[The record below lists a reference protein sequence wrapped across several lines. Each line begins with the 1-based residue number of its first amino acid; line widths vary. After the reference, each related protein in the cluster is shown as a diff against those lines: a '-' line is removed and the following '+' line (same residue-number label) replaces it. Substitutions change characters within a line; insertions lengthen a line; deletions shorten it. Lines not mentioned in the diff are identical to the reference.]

1 MAGTADRTLLLSILA
16 DTSKAEKGLK
26 RLGRVIVG
34 AIAVDKILDF
44 GKAAVTMA
52 DDVDQAEGKL
62 DQLLGS
68 QAKAVKAFAKQTK
81 GIGISRRNTLKY
93 TSSLA
98 ALMRVQGAN
107 RQEAAKS
114 SVQWVRLAADMA
126 AFNNAA
132 PDEVLQ
138 AMQAALAGE
147 FDPLKRF
154 GVLLNATK
162 VQQYAWATG
171 IAKTGK
177 ALTDRQKL
185 LATEGLLLKQTRLQ
199 QGQLR
204 RESGTLGA
212 KQNRLNALFED
223 FQAAIGEKLL
233 GPMSDLAG
241 FLADD
246 VAPALGSMAKDLGT
260 ITGLGP
266 DTGASL
272 IILAG
277 GLGVLAAI
285 AVAHP
290 ILAIAAAIGAL
301 GIAAAIVVNSGVLQD
316 FHDQAIDARYA
327 LRVGEEVSPMQ
338 RAILGLYDAMQA
350 VGAPIKGF
358 FDDVAATWAGAQ
370 AIIAGDYSN
379 LLGTI
384 IAITSVAFAPFVAMW
399 RLGLG
404 IVEGIADQFG
414 INLKDTFGNIRDK
427 VVGIFQNLIGGI
439 RDLWNSLDI
448 SIPPFELTW
457 GGGTVF
463 PNTPIAFDIPRGSFR
478 FWSGTGDLFPDIG
491 VRTPPAPV
499 GGSAPGLPPRHL
511 HGLDRVP
518 RDDYLMIAHRDEAV
532 LNRYEA
538 REWRGGSNAVHLT
551 VNVNAPVA
559 ADGARV
565 GQQLMGYIDQ
575 ALGRGHRF
583 RYRPVGG
590 LT

>member
-1 MAGTADRTLLLSILA
+1 MAGNPDRSLLVSIIA
-16 DTSKAEKGLK
+16 DTTKAEKGLK
-26 RLGRVIVG
+26 RLAKVVIG

-98 ALMRVQGAN
+98 ALMKVQGAN

-171 IAKTGK
+171 IAETGK

-185 LATEGLLLKQTRLQ
+185 LATEGLLLKQTRQQ

-204 RESGTLGA
+204 RETGTLGA

-233 GPMSDLAG
+233 GPISDLAG

-246 VAPALGSMAKDLGT
+246 VAPALGSMADDLGR

-266 DTGASL
+266 DTAANL
-272 IILAG
+272 VILAG
-277 GLGVLAAI
+277 ALGILAAVAI
-285 AVAHP
+285 AHP

-301 GIAAAIVVNSGVLQD
+301 GIAAALVVNSGVLED

-327 LRVGEEVSPMQ
+327 LRVGEETSPMQ
-338 RAILGLYDAMQA
+338 RAILGLYDTMQA

-379 LLGTI
+379 LVGTL
-384 IAITSVAFAPFVAMW
+384 IALTSVALWPIVAMW
-399 RLGLG
+399 RVGTA

-414 INLKDTFGNIRDK
+414 INLKDTFGSIRDK
-427 VVGIFQNLIGGI
+427 VVGIFQGMIGSL
-439 RDLWNSLDI
+439 RDAWNSLDI
-448 SIPPFELTW
+448 SIP
-457 GGGTVF
+457 GGSFVF
-463 PNTPIAFDIPRGSFR
+463 AEAFQAEVLGQKVGWPRIAFD
-478 FWSGTGDLFPDIG
+478 WAGTGDLIPDVG
-491 VRTPPAPV
+491 GRSAPAPV
-499 GGSAPGLPPRHL
+499 SLPKSIPPRKHL

-518 RDDYLMIAHRDEAV
+518 RDDYLMLAHRDEAV
-532 LNRYEA
+532 LDRAEA
-538 REWRGGSNAVHLT
+538 REWRDGGST
-551 VNVNAPVA
+551 VNVAITVQAPVA

-565 GQQLMGYIDQ
+565 GQEIMRYIDQ
-575 ALGRGHRF
+575 ALARGNRF
-583 RYRPVGG
+583 RYRVVGG
-590 LT
+590 TT